1 MITRL
6 CQRWRERRGLYRP
19 AGEPISTRAY
29 EVAVMPT
36 DREPR
41 AFVERHHYSGSYVAA
56 RFRVGLYRRDALVGV
71 AVLSQPSSQAALRAA
86 LPWPGLEACELGRF
100 VLLDDVP
107 ANGESWFLARCFE
120 LARGAGFQALV
131 AHSDPEPR
139 HRRSGEVVF
148 AGHVG
153 TIYQASNARYTGR
166 TPARTW
172 RLFADG
178 TVFSARA
185 WSKLRA
191 RDRGYRYVTELLVQ
205 HGAPAPDGDW
215 ERWVQRAVAVATT
228 PYRHRGTHRYVWML
242 DRRHARRLPAGL
254 AYPKFDYEHVLP
266 LAF

>member
-1 MITRL
+1 MITL
-6 CQRWRERRGLYRP
+6 HCQRWRERRGSYRP
-19 AGEPISTRAY
+19 AGEPIVTRRY
-29 EVAVMPT
+29 EVEVLSS
-36 DREPR
+36 DRQAR
-41 AFVERHHYSGSYVAA
+41 AFVEQHHYSGSYVAA
-56 RFRVGLYRRDALVGV
+56 RFRVGLYRRGELAGV

-86 LPWPGLEACELGRF
+86 LPYPGLETCELGRF
-100 VLLDDVP
+100 VLLDHVP

-120 LARGAGFQALV
+120 LARAAGFQAIV
-131 AHSDPEPR
+131 AHADPEPR
-139 HRRSGEVVF
+139 HRRTGEVVF
-148 AGHVG
+148 AGHIG

-191 RDRGYRYVTELLVQ
+191 RERGYRYVTEQLVE
-205 HGAPAPDGDW
+205 HGAPPPGGNWD
-215 ERWVQRAVAVATT
+215 RWVRRAVAAVTT

-242 DRRHARRLPAGL
+242 DRRHARRLPAGM
-254 AYPKFDYEHVLP
+254 AYPKFDSERALS